1 MPMPWSM
8 VSDVALVDVQLRLE
22 LCPRLILVGFALKA
36 TVGGGAGGETLT
48 VAEAVIV
55 APLKLAVPVYV
66 VVAAGVTFTEPAAP
80 NDPTPLSILTEF
92 APGAE
97 NVSVED

>member
-1 MPMPWSM
+1 MI
-8 VSDVALVDVQLRLE
+8 V
-22 LCPRLILVGFALKA
+22 VGFAFRV
-36 TVGGGAGGETLT
+36 TVGGGAGGETLI

-66 VVAAGVTFTEPAAP
+66 VVAAGVTFTEPDAP
-80 NDPTPLSILTEF
+80 NDPTPLSMLTEF

-97 NVSVED
+97 NVSVDDCP